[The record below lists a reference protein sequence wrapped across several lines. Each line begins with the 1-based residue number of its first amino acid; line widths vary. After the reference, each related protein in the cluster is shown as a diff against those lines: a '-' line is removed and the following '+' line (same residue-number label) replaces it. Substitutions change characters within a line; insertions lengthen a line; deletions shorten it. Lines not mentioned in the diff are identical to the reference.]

1 MRSSEVFA
9 FGGFELET
17 GERRLT
23 HAGRPIALAPKAL
36 DLLIALVRNSGR
48 LVTKR
53 ELLDVVWPD
62 TFVEEGILSVHISSL
77 RKALGEPNGGKRF
90 IETVS
95 RAGYRFVASVSTR
108 QPATSRLRLVD
119 ILPAD
124 PEVHELIGRGRAHLL
139 SASRTELPKAADAFR
154 AAIDLD
160 PTYAAAHAGLALAC
174 CAQAELRVVPH
185 AQAYDDARS
194 AALRAL
200 AMDDASADAQ
210 VALGCV
216 LFFGDWNWTGARR
229 AFERAL
235 ELNPDHTEA
244 HLLYGRL
251 LEAVGE
257 LDAALAAKRRAL
269 ERDPFSP
276 AVHIQIAHSYWNMR
290 RYDEVIEWATK
301 TLTLDPRHP
310 LAREYTA
317 GAWLK
322 KGNFDRHM
330 AESIAHAET
339 HGVAAEVIAQLE
351 DAYDTGGRAA
361 VVRQA
366 IDQCVARPESAPA
379 VQLALLCGEAGELDE
394 AFRHLDRAI
403 DRRDPSLVHL
413 AVSPQWDVLRGDP
426 RFAQRLATMG
436 LPPISAA

>member
-1 MRSSEVFA
+1 MRPPEVFV
-9 FGGFELET
+9 FGEFELEAA
-17 GERRLT
+17 ERRLAR
-23 HAGRPIALAPKAL
+23 AGRPIALAPKAL
-36 DLLIALVRNSGR
+36 DLLMVLVRNSGR

-53 ELLDVVWPD
+53 ELLDAVWPD

-77 RKALGEPNGGKRF
+77 RKALGDRHGGEPF

-95 RAGYRFVASVSTR
+95 RAGYRFAASVSTR
-108 QPATSRLRLVD
+108 QPAAARLRLLD
-119 ILPAD
+119 ILPAN

-139 SASRTELPKAADAFR
+139 SASRNELPKAAEAFR

-160 PTYAAAHAGLALAC
+160 PTYAAAHAGLAIAC
-174 CAQAELRVVPH
+174 CAQAELRVVPYG
-185 AQAYDDARS
+185 QAYADARA

-200 AMDDASADAQ
+200 GMDDASADAQ

-216 LFFGDWNWTGARR
+216 LFFSDWNWTGARR

-276 AVHIQIAHSYWNMR
+276 AVYIQIAHTFWNMR

-301 TLTLDPRHP
+301 ALTIDPRHP

-322 KGNFDRHM
+322 KGDVARHM
-330 AESIAHAET
+330 TESIVHAET
-339 HGVAAEVIAQLE
+339 HGAPAELIAQLK
-351 DAYDTGGRAA
+351 DAYEQGGRLA
-361 VVRQA
+361 VVRQVLRQFSA
-366 IDQCVARPESAPA
+366 SPEGAPT
-379 VQLALLCGEAGELDE
+379 VQLALFHGEVGEMDE
-394 AFRHLDRAI
+394 AFLHLDRAI
-403 DRRDPSLVHL
+403 ERRDPSLVHL
-413 AVSPQWDVLRGDP
+413 AVSPQWDVLRDDP
-426 RFAQRLATMG
+426 RFAQRLAAMG
-436 LPPISAA
+436 LPSVV